1 MIIILDNGHGNNTEG
16 KRSPIWKDGTQLFEY
31 EFNRDIVKRIKNKL
45 DKNNIQSF
53 ILVPELEDISL
64 SERCKR
70 VNKFCK
76 KNKNCILISIHANAF
91 NGTANGWECYTSI
104 GDTKAD
110 KYASIL
116 YEEAKIYFKDKNIRT
131 DYSDND
137 PDKESS
143 FYILKHTICPA
154 ILIENFFMDNESD
167 CKYILSEEGR
177 DNISNMIVSAILKF
191 KNYE

>member
-45 DKNNIQSF
+45 NENNIQSF

-70 VNKFCK
+70 ANKFCK

-104 GDTKAD
+104 GNTKAD

-191 KNYE
+191 RNYE

>member
-1 MIIILDNGHGNNTEG
+1 MIIILDNGHGNNTKG

-64 SERCKR
+64 SKRCKR

-76 KNKNCILISIHANAF
+76 ENKNCILISIHANAF
-91 NGTANGWECYTSI
+91 NGMANGWECYTSI

-116 YEEAKIYFKDKNIRT
+116 YGEAKIYFKDKNIRT

-177 DNISNMIVSAILKF
+177 DNITNMIVSAILKF

>member
-70 VNKFCK
+70 TNKFCK

-91 NGTANGWECYTSI
+91 NGIANGWECYTSI

-143 FYILKHTICPA
+143 FYILKHVICPA

>member
-76 KNKNCILISIHANAF
+76 ENKNCILISIHANAF